1 MDRHVIFSAFARAL
15 AQLSDPRFRAV
26 LWKGV
31 GLSVALLFVAYTVF
45 ILTLQWVLPESFTLP
60 IIGEITFVD
69 ELLSIAS
76 VLLMLALSVFLMV
89 PVASM
94 FTGFFLDDVADA
106 VEDVHYPQL
115 PKAERIT
122 LADNIRESLAFLG
135 VLILANILA
144 LILFFTPL
152 GPFAFY
158 GINGFLLGRE
168 YYRMVAVRRLGRE
181 RAKAAFRKH
190 LAVVWIAGI
199 LMAVPLSI
207 PLVNLL
213 IPVLGV
219 ATFTHLF
226 HRLERYED
234 PNFGI

>member
-1 MDRHVIFSAFARAL
+1 MDYNLIFVAFSKAL
-15 AQLSDPRFRAV
+15 AQFTDPRFRSV

-31 GLSVALLFVAYTVF
+31 GLSFALLLVVYTVF
-45 ILTLQWVLPESFTLP
+45 IFALQWALPESFTLP

-76 VLLMLALSVFLMV
+76 IFLMLALSVFLMV

-106 VEDVHYPQL
+106 VEDSHYPHL
-115 PKAERIT
+115 PMADRLT
-122 LADNIRESLAFLG
+122 MADNFREGLTFLG
-135 VLILANILA
+135 VLILANMLA
-144 LILFFTPL
+144 LVLFFTPL

-181 RAKAAFRKH
+181 GAKAAFRQH
-190 LAVVWIAGI
+190 LAAVWIAGI
-199 LMAVPLSI
+199 FMVVPLSI
-207 PLVNLL
+207 PVINLL

-234 PNFGI
+234 PDFGA

>member
-1 MDRHVIFSAFARAL
+1 MIFAAFAKSLR
-15 AQLSDPRFRAV
+15 QLSDARFRSV
-26 LWKGV
+26 VWKGI
-31 GLSVALLFVAYTVF
+31 GLSFALLIVVYAVFVFA
-45 ILTLQWVLPESFTLP
+45 LQWLLPESFTLP
-60 IIGEITFVD
+60 LIGEITFVD

-76 VLLMLALSVFLMV
+76 FFLMLVLSVFLMV

-106 VEDVHYPQL
+106 VEDTHYPKL
-115 PKAERIT
+115 PPANHLN
-122 LADNIRESLAFLG
+122 LADNFRESLTFLG
-135 VLILANILA
+135 VLITANIVALA
-144 LILFFTPL
+144 LLVTPI

-158 GINGFLLGRE
+158 GVNGFLLGRE

-181 RAKAAFRKH
+181 GAKAAFRKH
-190 LAVVWIAGI
+190 LIVIWIAGI

-207 PLVNLL
+207 PLINLL

-219 ATFTHLF
+219 ATFTHLY

-234 PNFGI
+234 PHFPT

>member
-1 MDRHVIFSAFARAL
+1 MIFVAFSKAL
-15 AQLSDPRFRAV
+15 GQLADPRFRAV
-26 LWKGV
+26 LFKGI
-31 GLSVALLFVAYTVF
+31 GLTLALLFVVYIVF
-45 ILTLQWVLPESFTLP
+45 VIGLQWVLPESFVLP
-60 IIGEITFVD
+60 LIGEITFVD

-76 VLLMLALSVFLMV
+76 FFLMILLSVFLMV
-89 PVASM
+89 PVASL

-106 VEDVHYPQL
+106 VEDTHYPHL
-115 PKAERIT
+115 PQAPRAS
-122 LADNIRESLAFLG
+122 LADSFLESLAFLG
-135 VLILANILA
+135 VMILANILA
-144 LILFFTPL
+144 LVLFFTPL

-181 RAKAAFRKH
+181 GAKTAYRKN

-199 LMAVPLSI
+199 FMTVPLSF
-207 PLVNLL
+207 PLINLL

-226 HRLERYED
+226 HRLERYKD
-234 PNFGI
+234 TTFSI